1 LLKLVEPLPD
11 EALRRLRLGGHDPR
25 KVYAAYKAAVEH
37 KGGPTV
43 ILARTIK
50 GYGLGEAGEGK
61 NVTHQQKKLNEDE
74 LREFRSRFG
83 IPLNDDDCITVPFYR
98 PAEDS
103 IELQYLRS
111 RREALGGYTPKRS
124 ARSKPIAAD
133 HDELFKEFTEGSDER
148 EVSTTMAFVAMLRK
162 MLKDPEIGKL
172 IVPIVPD
179 EARTFGM
186 ESLFRTVGI
195 YASGGQKYEP
205 VDMNTLLL
213 YKEAKDGQILEEG
226 ITEAGSMASF
236 IAAGSAYATHGINT
250 IPFFIYYSMF
260 GFQRIGD
267 FIWAAADMRTRGFL
281 LGGTSGRTTLS
292 GEGLQHQDGNS
303 HVLALPVPNLKA
315 YDPAFAYEIAV
326 IIQDGIRRM
335 YKDGENWFYYIT
347 VMNEPYAMPPMPSG
361 VREGI
366 LKGMY
371 KYRASANK
379 KAKLKAQLFGSGA
392 ILNEVLHAQEILEQ
406 KYSVAADVWSV
417 TSYKELYVDAIETE
431 RWNRLN
437 PGEKP
442 RVPYVTRCLTD
453 APGVLVASSDYL
465 KTLPNMISK
474 WMPRRLAALGTDGF
488 GRSEGRVSLRDFFEV
503 DAKFVTLATL
513 HELSADGK
521 IDAKVVDK
529 AIEDLGIV
537 KTKPNPVTS

>member
-1 LLKLVEPLPD
+1 
-11 EALRRLRLGGHDPR
+11 
-25 KVYAAYKAAVEH
+25 
-37 KGGPTV
+37 
-43 ILARTIK
+43 
-50 GYGLGEAGEGK
+50 
-61 NVTHQQKKLNEDE
+61 
-74 LREFRSRFG
+74 
-83 IPLNDDDCITVPFYR
+83 
-98 PAEDS
+98 
-103 IELQYLRS
+103 
-111 RREALGGYTPKRS
+111 
-124 ARSKPIAAD
+124 
-133 HDELFKEFTEGSDER
+133 
-148 EVSTTMAFVAMLRK
+148 MAFVAMLRK

-195 YASGGQKYEP
+195 YASGGQRYEP

-267 FIWAAADMRTRGFL
+267 FVWAAADMRTRGFL

-303 HVLALPVPNLKA
+303 HILALPVPNLKA

-347 VMNEPYAMPPMPSG
+347 VMNEPYAMPAMPPG
-361 VREGI
+361 AREGI
-366 LKGMY
+366 LRGMY
-371 KYRASANK
+371 KFRASTNK
-379 KAKLKAQLFGSGA
+379 KSKLKAQLFGSGA
-392 ILNEVLHAQEILEQ
+392 ILNEALRAQQILEQ
-406 KYSVAADVWSV
+406 KYGVAADVWSV

-437 PGEKP
+437 PGAKP
-442 RVPYVTRCLTD
+442 KLSYVAQCLAD
-453 APGVLVASSDYL
+453 APGVLVAASDYL

-488 GRSEGRVSLRDFFEV
+488 GRSEGRTALRDFFEV
-503 DAKFVTLATL
+503 DSKFIALATL
-513 HELSADGK
+513 HELSVDGK
-521 IDAKVVDK
+521 IDPK
-529 AIEDLGIV
+529 AVERAAEELGISKD
-537 KTKPNPVTS
+537 KTNPVRA